1 MDSFNNQIIERICFS
16 CDYDDK
22 YQLVNITLNQI
33 KDISNVY
40 TVTFIDKDNNDVYRT
55 VVEFDQQYHI
65 ENIIEQVQLL
75 TN

>member
-1 MDSFNNQIIERICFS
+1 MDQFDTIIIERICFS
-16 CDYDDK
+16 CDYNYK
-22 YQLVNITLNQI
+22 YQLANITLKQI
-33 KDISNVY
+33 KDKSNVY

-65 ENIIEQVQLL
+65 VQIEDQVQLL

>member
-1 MDSFNNQIIERICFS
+1 MDNFDSRVIERICFS

-22 YQLVNITLNQI
+22 YQLANITLKQI
-33 KDISNVY
+33 KDKSNVY

-55 VVEFDQQYHI
+55 VVQFDQQYHVVQI
-65 ENIIEQVQLL
+65 EDQVQLL

>member
-1 MDSFNNQIIERICFS
+1 MDNFDSHVIERICFG

-22 YQLVNITLNQI
+22 YQLANITLKQI
-33 KDISNVY
+33 KDKSNVY

-55 VVEFDQQYHI
+55 VVQFDQQYNI
-65 ENIIEQVQLL
+65 EAILDQVQLL